1 LKPPLRTDWY
11 GQFWL
16 DRIAP
21 NWRGEVLVP

>member
-1 LKPPLRTDWY
+1 LRTDWY